1 MMAFCPEHPKWDQNP
16 KFTPLSETTS
26 IPTLFICRVPPSPS
40 RERWSQPEVQL
51 YLSVYKRVWNEL
63 VMSYVYI
70 RFLYFCN
77 RLIPK
82 IYSSTTWSW
91 GALFLELND
100 AFYHYFMIV
109 ITWTFLY
116 RLAFS
121 SCFWLRLSRSWR
133 LLREILCT
141 IRTPDGKRTPP
152 VWLKLHV
159 DLFQGPGLGCL
170 KTVNLTIC

>member
-26 IPTLFICRVPPSPS
+26 IPTLFIWRVPPSPS

-51 YLSVYKRVWNEL
+51 YLSVYQRVWNEL
-63 VMSYVYI
+63 VISYVYI

-91 GALFLELND
+91 GVIVLGTQRCVLPLFYDRFNLNIFISFSVFLLFL
-100 AFYHYFMIV
+100 
-109 ITWTFLY
+109 ITFKSKLTSSKRNTLY
-116 RLAFS
+116 NSNSGFAHHQEPTCLAQS
-121 SCFWLRLSRSWR
+121 
-133 LLREILCT
+133 
-141 IRTPDGKRTPP
+141 
-152 VWLKLHV
+152 LHV
-159 DLFQGPGLGCL
+159 DLF
-170 KTVNLTIC
+170 

>member
-16 KFTPLSETTS
+16 KFTLLSETTS
-26 IPTLFICRVPPSPS
+26 IPTPFICRVPTPPPP
-40 RERWSQPEVQL
+40 RERWSQAEVQL
-51 YLSVYKRVWNEL
+51 YLSIYQRVWNEL
-63 VMSYVYI
+63 VISYVYI

-82 IYSSTTWSW
+82 LYPATTWRKGS
-91 GALFLELND
+91 LFSELND

-141 IRTPDGKRTPP
+141 IRTPDSHTTRSPP
-152 VWLKLHV
+152 VWLKV
-159 DLFQGPGLGCL
+159 CM
-170 KTVNLTIC
+170 